1 MADVNGE
8 LVDDYHEV
16 QYTDGANAERA
27 VGNDDSHNLE

>member
-8 LVDDYHEV
+8 LVDYHDV